1 MTLYIHVDDVSSC
14 TYHLRPVKPPHARGG
29 GGPPRGRR
37 SGTEVASGRLDATV
51 ASRFSIDEGADIG
64 MDRGSAVTQRTI
76 GGKRFSAF
84 NGVIEKVTL
93 QIEPEGPIDTDSA
106 TDD

>member
-1 MTLYIHVDDVSSC
+1 MRLLLND
-14 TYHLRPVKPPHARGG
+14 
-29 GGPPRGRR
+29 
-37 SGTEVASGRLDATV
+37 TEVASGRLDATV

-93 QIEPEGPIDTDSA
+93 QIEPEGPVDTDSA
-106 TDD
+106 TDE